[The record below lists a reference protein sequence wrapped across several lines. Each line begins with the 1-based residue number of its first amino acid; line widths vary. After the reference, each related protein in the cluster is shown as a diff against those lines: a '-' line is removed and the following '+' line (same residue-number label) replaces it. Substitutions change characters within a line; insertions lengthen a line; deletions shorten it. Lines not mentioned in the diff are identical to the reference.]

1 MLVLRQN
8 ISRMEQYFLSFKE
21 EIWHILFLKLT
32 TFFHCGGIN
41 HSFLRHGHCGPIHIV
56 QNRNELRINRYIS
69 YDSCRLRENSS
80 LSKISVYFRYYLRTG
95 LGPWIKEILMTK
107 IPVVDKAS
115 CYETFGLVS
124 YLFKCNYQIIL
135 QIATTVLPFIL

>member
-1 MLVLRQN
+1 MD
-8 ISRMEQYFLSFKE
+8 
-21 EIWHILFLKLT
+21 ILTQHTLCKAE
-32 TFFHCGGIN
+32 N
-41 HSFLRHGHCGPIHIV
+41 V
-56 QNRNELRINRYIS
+56 LRINRYILYYS
-69 YDSCRLRENSS
+69 SAVRENSS
-80 LSKISVYFRYYLRTG
+80 FSKISVYFRYYLRTG